1 MKHNS
6 VIISGNDLC
15 GAFGSYDSQDVADLL
30 GFDNY
35 ESIDWAGFWH
45 VSWPEHVSSPRYNSD
60 ANYSFVGAAGVVIE
74 CSPPKGRLRSRKPC
88 EFPRK

>member
-60 ANYSFVGAAGVVIE
+60 ANYSFVGATFAE
-74 CSPPKGRLRSRKPC
+74 ATDYNPEAEAYDSRY
-88 EFPRK
+88 

>member
-1 MKHNS
+1 MLHNS

-30 GFDNY
+30 GFENY
-35 ESIDWAGFWH
+35 ESIDWTGYWH

-60 ANYSFVGAAGVVIE
+60 ANYSFVGATIE
-74 CSPPKGRLRSRKPC
+74 EARDYNADAELYDSRYQLA
-88 EFPRK
+88 